1 MSSGNCPG
9 KKFDMRVYALVT
21 SYAPLTVWL
30 YRTGFGRFSNTRY
43 TVDRENV
50 DNLCENGHRDVFA
63 VVCLSFVLAATDRHA
78 LDQCR
83 HPKNSRELPE
93 KERLQAEPA
102 KDKNVD
108 GVQTRNANN

>member
-1 MSSGNCPG
+1 MATGCLTG

-50 DNLCENGHRDVFA
+50 DNLCAFPVFA
-63 VVCLSFVLAATDRHA
+63 LAELSPLFHGLFGCVPT
-78 LDQCR
+78 
-83 HPKNSRELPE
+83 P
-93 KERLQAEPA
+93 
-102 KDKNVD
+102 
-108 GVQTRNANN
+108 QTCT